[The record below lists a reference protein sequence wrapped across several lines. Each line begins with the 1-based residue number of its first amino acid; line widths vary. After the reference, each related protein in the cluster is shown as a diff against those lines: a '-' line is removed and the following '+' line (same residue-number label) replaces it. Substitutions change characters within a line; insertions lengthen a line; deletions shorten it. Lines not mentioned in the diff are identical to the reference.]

1 VIELAEIFR
10 QHGPAYREKFK
21 GRIPASHLKA
31 MAAIEQ
37 CRTEA
42 LGGHVY
48 TCEDCGQ
55 TRYSYHSCKN
65 RHCPKC
71 QNDAG
76 QQWLA
81 RQQALLLPAPY
92 FMVTFTLP
100 EGLRALAR
108 SNQRQVYNL
117 LFQSSAAAL
126 QALAADPRFVGGQ
139 IGFLG
144 VLQTW
149 TGDLAYHPHV
159 HYLVPGGGLS
169 ADGLAWRRARNAFL
183 VHVKPLSRLYR
194 AKFRAA
200 LQQANLLDQVPP
212 SVWRQEW
219 VVHCQ
224 PVGTGEAALK
234 YLAPYVFRVALSNRR
249 LLKLQD
255 GQVTF
260 RYRDRATRRWKTRT
274 LPAEE
279 FIRRFLQHV
288 LPKGFQKVRYYGF
301 FSPGQRH
308 RLALVRQRLGPASL
322 PQPLPLAQA
331 PPQPALAIARP
342 LIPCPT
348 CGRPMRRSLT
358 LRPLRCRS
366 P

>member
-1 VIELAEIFR
+1 
-10 QHGPAYREKFK
+10 
-21 GRIPASHLKA
+21 

-42 LGGHVY
+42 LGGHLY
-48 TCEDCGQ
+48 TCDECDQ
-55 TRYSYHSCKN
+55 IRYSYHSCKN

-71 QNDAG
+71 QNEAG

-81 RQQALLLPAPY
+81 KQQALLLPVPY

-100 EGLRALAR
+100 EGLRRVAR
-108 SNQRQVYNL
+108 SQQRQVYDL
-117 LFQSSAAAL
+117 LFQTSAAAL
-126 QALAADPRFVGGQ
+126 QELAQDPRFVGGQ
-139 IGFLG
+139 LGFLG

-149 TGDLAYHPHV
+149 TRDLAYHPHV

-169 ADGLAWRRARNAFL
+169 ADGQTWYRARNAFL
-183 VHVKPLSRLYR
+183 VHVKPLSRLFR

-200 LQQANLLDQVPP
+200 LSKTDLLNQVPP
-212 SVWRQEW
+212 ATWRQEW

-224 PVGTGEAALK
+224 PVGTGQAALK
-234 YLAPYVFRVALSNRR
+234 YLAPYVFRVALSNQRI
-249 LLKLQD
+249 LKLQD

-260 RYRDRATRRWKTRT
+260 RYRDSATRNWKTST

-308 RLALVRQRLGPASL
+308 RLHHARHLLGATRP
-322 PQPLPLAQA
+322 PQPTHLAQA
-331 PPQPALAIARP
+331 QPHNASSAADPPH
-342 LIPCPT
+342 IPCPT
-348 CGRPMRRSLT
+348 
-358 LRPLRCRS
+358 
-366 P
+366 

>member
-1 VIELAEIFR
+1 MELAEIFG
-10 QHGPAYREKFK
+10 QHGPAYREKFR

-48 TCEDCGQ
+48 TCDDCGE

-71 QNDAG
+71 QNQAG
-76 QQWLA
+76 QQWLV
-81 RQQALLLPAPY
+81 RQQALLLPVPY

-100 EGLRALAR
+100 EGLRGLAR
-108 SNQRQVYNL
+108 SHQRQLYDL
-117 LFQSSAAAL
+117 LFQTSAAAL
-126 QALAADPRFVGGQ
+126 QALAAAPRFVGGQ
-139 IGFLG
+139 LGFMG

-169 ADGLAWRRARNAFL
+169 ADGQSWRRARNAFL
-183 VHVKPLSRLYR
+183 VPVKPLSRLFG
-194 AKFRAA
+194 AKFHAG
-200 LQQANLLDQVPP
+200 LQQAGLAEQVPP
-212 SVWRQEW
+212 QVWRQEW

-224 PVGTGEAALK
+224 PVGSGQAALK

-249 LLKLQD
+249 ILKLQN

-260 RYRDRATRRWKTRT
+260 RYRDRATRHWKSRT

-288 LPKGFQKVRYYGF
+288 LPKGFQKVRYYGY

-308 RLALVRQRLGPASL
+308 RLQQARHLLGATL
-322 PQPLPLAQA
+322 P
-331 PPQPALAIARP
+331 PPPPHFTQGQSPTP
-342 LIPCPT
+342 SSVNPPYIPCPA
-348 CGRPMRRSLT
+348 CGRPMRRSHT

>member
-1 VIELAEIFR
+1 MELAEIFR
-10 QHGPAYREKFK
+10 QHGPAYRDKFK
-21 GRIPASHLKA
+21 GRIPVSHLKA

-48 TCEDCGQ
+48 TCEDCAES
-55 TRYSYHSCKN
+55 RYSYHSCKN

-81 RQQALLLPAPY
+81 RQTDLLLPVPY

-100 EGLRALAR
+100 EGLRVLAR
-108 SNQRQVYNL
+108 SHQRQVYSV
-117 LFQSSAAAL
+117 LFQASAAAL

-149 TGDLAYHPHV
+149 TGDLRYHPHI
-159 HYLVPGGGLS
+159 HYLVPAGGLS
-169 ADGLAWRRARNAFL
+169 SNGQTWLRARNAFF
-183 VHVKPLSRLYR
+183 VHVKPLSRLFR
-194 AKFRAA
+194 GKFRAA
-200 LQQANLLDQVPP
+200 LTQAGLVEQVPP
-212 SVWRQEW
+212 QVWRQEW

-224 PVGTGEAALK
+224 PVGSGQAALK
-234 YLAPYVFRVALSNRR
+234 YLAPYIFRVALSNRR
-249 LLKLQD
+249 ILKLQD

-260 RYRDRATRRWKTRT
+260 RYRDRATRHWKSRT

-301 FSPGQRH
+301 FSSGQRH
-308 RLALVRQRLGPASL
+308 RLKQVRHLLGAASPPLSAPA
-322 PQPLPLAQA
+322 AQA
-331 PPQPALAIARP
+331 PAQPPVPRL
-342 LIPCPT
+342 LCPT
-348 CGRPMRRSLT
+348 CGQPMRRTQT
-358 LRPLRCRS
+358 LRPQHCRS